1 MENVMV
7 AGSRMRKELSVAASI
22 VIDDVRSPCRSCLHL
37 LFLTD
42 AISTSI
48 VARAMPSQHPL
59 QLPCAICQQAIG
71 DVSGPSESHGQLP
84 CAICQQAIGVDAE
97 GREFVPCECA
107 YRICR
112 PCYEYIRAHEGNRC
126 PQCLSKYHR
135 LAVKHVTRA
144 SPPCSFPSPPLL
156 LASLLAL
163 LNPDLSA
170 TNVPSLFLAPM
181 PSHRMSCPRAA
192 VCRVMHLVRAG
203 SPPVDDD
210 PPEEVIRHLEE
221 SIPDAPAP
229 APPAIAA
236 PAPPLP
242 SPSAL
247 PAPHTLTSSPLPPSS
262 VPLASPLSSSAPH
275 LALEASSSS
284 PSSASHASA
293 SPAAGL
299 VGGGAGGGGVTG
311 GGVGVGVAGASA
323 GIGGGAA
330 CPGGG
335 GDESPSSGSAGSP
348 SSYGYGSIVWFTPRR
363 QWSALAPSGEAASA
377 AGVSAASVA
386 GAAVGAAAAGAGGVA
401 ESGPSTAII
410 PVHDAD
416 ASAGGVG
423 GGGGGMGV
431 IPNDGASA
439 DGSPF
444 MCGRHFYLL
453 CATPPSASAANLLT
467 HTLLPLR
474 RRRRVDDTRRPLS
487 RKVPVPSSMLN
498 PYRFAVVVRFV
509 VMILFFKFRVTNPN
523 NSAFLLWLASVVC
536 EIWFGISWIFDQ
548 LPKWS
553 PITRETFLNRLSL
566 RYEQEGRPCEL
577 PQVDVFVYEQEGRPC
592 ELPQVDVFVS
602 TADPFKEPP
611 LVTANVILSVL
622 AADYPV
628 DKVACYLSDD
638 GASMLTFE
646 ALMETAN
653 FSRLWVPFC
662 RKHAIEPRA
671 PEMYFAGGVDYL
683 LGKVNA
689 DFVKERR
696 RMKREY
702 DEFKV
707 RVDAL
712 GFQMHLKAPFSYPHP
727 PAHTPSPP
735 LSPQREYD
743 ELKREYDEFKV
754 RMNALVVKA
763 QDSPRDGWTMPD
775 GTAWPGN
782 DRSDH
787 VGMIQV
793 FLQPNGETKD
803 VNGDPLPY
811 LVYVSR
817 EKRPNYDHNKKAG
830 AMNAMMRAS
839 ALLTN
844 APFILNLDCDHYV
857 NNSAAIREAIC
868 FLADPLKGGR
878 VCFVQF
884 PQRFDGVDKSDRY
897 ANHNTVF
904 YDVNMKGLDG
914 QQGPMYVGTGCVF
927 RRQAL
932 YGFDPPPKTPTK
944 RRTCCSLCP
953 SWLSGRPSPVRL
965 PSHLA
970 AGRAAVGG
978 TQQVGLGEDGA
989 GAFTYG
995 GRVKRRWEEGEE
1007 AALLPTRWHVKRFGL
1022 CHNFIMTVF
1031 DGVGGGMATE
1041 DPHEVLSDV
1050 ILVISCGYEDNTEW
1064 GTSCGWVYGS
1074 VTEDI
1079 VTGYKMHTRGWR
1091 SVYCMPPRPAFKG
1104 SAPINM
1110 TDRLAQ
1116 VLRWATGSVEIFFSQ
1131 HNPVWADCCSHLK
1144 PIQRIAYM
1152 NTALYPFTSIALT
1165 VYCFLPAISLFSGQF
1180 IVPNIDNWAVLYF
1193 LALFLSIFAT
1203 ALLEIRW
1210 SGVSLE
1216 EWWRNEQFWVIGGT
1230 SAHFAAVMQGLLKV
1244 VAGVEVHFTLTSKA
1258 SQDME
1263 DELAELYTVRW
1274 TWLFLIPLTIIIV
1287 NAFAILAGVA
1297 HAINNWQSTDSTI
1310 SGYGHPIKAPT
1321 SNADQIGQLV
1331 GQVFFSVWVL
1341 LHLYPFTKPAMD
1353 ARRVCTNVAALAL
1366 VLLVATPEIISD
1378 SGFQTTS
1385 AVPYRR
1391 ELRKPQGPLQYN
1403 VQETM
1408 QLLQESAS
1416 LVNRA
1421 AHLLHA
1427 DASPLASSFWLR
1439 PAAVAAGSP
1448 AGGDARAGEAGGRKY
1463 YVNLV
1468 QTARA
1473 LQNAVVLLRQKQR
1486 LLVMGQIN
1494 NAMAAIDGVKVVLV
1508 PREDRQVLEHLNV
1521 ARRFA
1526 EHAKLSFMGQEQRD

>member
-1 MENVMV
+1 
-7 AGSRMRKELSVAASI
+7 MRKELSVAASI
-22 VIDDVRSPCRSCLHL
+22 VIDD
-37 LFLTD
+37 
-42 AISTSI
+42 
-48 VARAMPSQHPL
+48 
-59 QLPCAICQQAIG
+59 

-126 PQCLSKYHR
+126 PQCLSKYRR
-135 LAVKHVTRA
+135 L
-144 SPPCSFPSPPLL
+144 
-156 LASLLAL
+156 
-163 LNPDLSA
+163 
-170 TNVPSLFLAPM
+170 
-181 PSHRMSCPRAA
+181 
-192 VCRVMHLVRAG
+192 AG

-229 APPAIAA
+229 SAPAPGPPAIAA
-236 PAPPLP
+236 PVPPIP
-242 SPSAL
+242 VPSAL
-247 PAPHTLTSSPLPPSS
+247 PAPHTLPSSPLPPSS

-293 SPAAGL
+293 SPPAPVPVAAGSSSGAGGQGNA
-299 VGGGAGGGGVTG
+299 VSSGGGGAGL
-311 GGVGVGVAGASA
+311 
-323 GIGGGAA
+323 GIGV
-330 CPGGG
+330 GGG

-363 QWSALAPSGEAASA
+363 QLSALAPNGDAASA

-386 GAAVGAAAAGAGGVA
+386 GAAAGAAAAGAAGLA
-401 ESGPSTAII
+401 EGGPSTAII
-410 PVHDAD
+410 PVHDTAT
-416 ASAGGVG
+416 SAGGLG
-423 GGGGGMGV
+423 GGDGGLSVM
-431 IPNDGASA
+431 PNDGASA

-444 MCGRHFYLL
+444 I
-453 CATPPSASAANLLT
+453 
-467 HTLLPLR
+467 
-474 RRRRVDDTRRPLS
+474 VDDTRRPLS

-566 RYEQEGRPCEL
+566 R
-577 PQVDVFVYEQEGRPC
+577 YEQEGRPC

-696 RMKREY
+696 RMK
-702 DEFKV
+702 
-707 RVDAL
+707 
-712 GFQMHLKAPFSYPHP
+712 
-727 PAHTPSPP
+727 
-735 LSPQREYD
+735 
-743 ELKREYDEFKV
+743 YDEFKV

-782 DRSDH
+782 DRCDH

-965 PSHLA
+965 PSHLS
-970 AGRAAVGG
+970 AGRAAAGG
-978 TQQVGLGEDGA
+978 TQQGGLGEEGA

-995 GRVKRRWEEGEE
+995 GRVKRRWFGGRGGRRGEGEQEGLSMGGMEEGRGGRMGEHGGEGSGGERGWEEGEE

-1031 DGVGGGMATE
+1031 DGVGGAMATE

-1297 HAINNWQSTDSTI
+1297 HAINNWQSTDSSI

-1341 LHLYPFTKPAMD
+1341 LHLYPFTKGLMGRSSRMPTLVIVWAMLLAIVLSLLW
-1353 ARRVCTNVAALAL
+1353 AR
-1366 VLLVATPEIISD
+1366 ISM
-1378 SGFQTTS
+1378 T
-1385 AVPYRR
+1385 
-1391 ELRKPQGPLQYN
+1391 
-1403 VQETM
+1403 
-1408 QLLQESAS
+1408 
-1416 LVNRA
+1416 
-1421 AHLLHA
+1421 
-1427 DASPLASSFWLR
+1427 
-1439 PAAVAAGSP
+1439 
-1448 AGGDARAGEAGGRKY
+1448 
-1463 YVNLV
+1463 
-1468 QTARA
+1468 
-1473 LQNAVVLLRQKQR
+1473 
-1486 LLVMGQIN
+1486 
-1494 NAMAAIDGVKVVLV
+1494 
-1508 PREDRQVLEHLNV
+1508 
-1521 ARRFA
+1521 
-1526 EHAKLSFMGQEQRD
+1526 

>member
-22 VIDDVRSPCRSCLHL
+22 VIDD
-37 LFLTD
+37 
-42 AISTSI
+42 
-48 VARAMPSQHPL
+48 
-59 QLPCAICQQAIG
+59 

-112 PCYEYIRAHEGNRC
+112 PCYKYIRAHEGNRC

-330 CPGGG
+330 SPGGG

-577 PQVDVFVYEQEGRPC
+577 PQVDVFV
-592 ELPQVDVFVS
+592 S

-696 RMKREY
+696 RM
-702 DEFKV
+702 
-707 RVDAL
+707 
-712 GFQMHLKAPFSYPHP
+712 
-727 PAHTPSPP
+727 
-735 LSPQREYD
+735 
-743 ELKREYDEFKV
+743 KREYDEFKV

-1341 LHLYPFTKPAMD
+1341 LHLYPFTKP
-1353 ARRVCTNVAALAL
+1353 
-1366 VLLVATPEIISD
+1366 
-1378 SGFQTTS
+1378 
-1385 AVPYRR
+1385 
-1391 ELRKPQGPLQYN
+1391 QGPLQYN

>member
-1 MENVMV
+1 M
-7 AGSRMRKELSVAASI
+7 
-22 VIDDVRSPCRSCLHL
+22 
-37 LFLTD
+37 
-42 AISTSI
+42 
-48 VARAMPSQHPL
+48 
-59 QLPCAICQQAIG
+59 
-71 DVSGPSESHGQLP
+71 
-84 CAICQQAIGVDAE
+84 
-97 GREFVPCECA
+97 FVPPCHLRPMCVCVHVCVTCA
-107 YRICR
+107 
-112 PCYEYIRAHEGNRC
+112 
-126 PQCLSKYHR
+126 
-135 LAVKHVTRA
+135 
-144 SPPCSFPSPPLL
+144 
-156 LASLLAL
+156 
-163 LNPDLSA
+163 
-170 TNVPSLFLAPM
+170 
-181 PSHRMSCPRAA
+181 
-192 VCRVMHLVRAG
+192 
-203 SPPVDDD
+203 
-210 PPEEVIRHLEE
+210 
-221 SIPDAPAP
+221 
-229 APPAIAA
+229 
-236 PAPPLP
+236 
-242 SPSAL
+242 
-247 PAPHTLTSSPLPPSS
+247 
-262 VPLASPLSSSAPH
+262 
-275 LALEASSSS
+275 
-284 PSSASHASA
+284 
-293 SPAAGL
+293 
-299 VGGGAGGGGVTG
+299 
-311 GGVGVGVAGASA
+311 
-323 GIGGGAA
+323 
-330 CPGGG
+330 
-335 GDESPSSGSAGSP
+335 
-348 SSYGYGSIVWFTPRR
+348 
-363 QWSALAPSGEAASA
+363 WS
-377 AGVSAASVA
+377 
-386 GAAVGAAAAGAGGVA
+386 
-401 ESGPSTAII
+401 
-410 PVHDAD
+410 
-416 ASAGGVG
+416 
-423 GGGGGMGV
+423 
-431 IPNDGASA
+431 
-439 DGSPF
+439 
-444 MCGRHFYLL
+444 
-453 CATPPSASAANLLT
+453 
-467 HTLLPLR
+467 
-474 RRRRVDDTRRPLS
+474 
-487 RKVPVPSSMLN
+487 
-498 PYRFAVVVRFV
+498 RFAVVVRFV

-577 PQVDVFVYEQEGRPC
+577 PQVDVFV
-592 ELPQVDVFVS
+592 S

-628 DKVACYLSDD
+628 DNGAESHAALMDICLMMCVGADVRVSADHCSPSPPTSATLLPILYPRSPAPRVACYLSDD

-671 PEMYFAGGVDYL
+671 PEMYFSGGVDYL

-696 RMKREY
+696 RMK
-702 DEFKV
+702 V
-707 RVDAL
+707 RRGGKGRGRWVEGGAWGRGVVRFWGNEGGTAGVVRGEWVWMVECVGTPAGKNWD
-712 GFQMHLKAPFSYPHP
+712 LKDPFSCN
-727 PAHTPSPP
+727 PP
-735 LSPQREYD
+735 LPSASSPQ
-743 ELKREYDEFKV
+743 REYDEFKV

-787 VGMIQV
+787 VGMIQ
-793 FLQPNGETKD
+793 
-803 VNGDPLPY
+803 
-811 LVYVSR
+811 
-817 EKRPNYDHNKKAG
+817 
-830 AMNAMMRAS
+830 
-839 ALLTN
+839 
-844 APFILNLDCDHYV
+844 
-857 NNSAAIREAIC
+857 AIC

-927 RRQAL
+927 RRQVRHTTAETLQARWAFETSQRAAGPHVWGGARDVSSAASPPFHITSDPALSASIQASHISPSNLFFSSSPFLPSPLPFSSPPQAL

-970 AGRAAVGG
+970 AGTPAAAGG
-978 TQQVGLGEDGA
+978 APQGGGLGEDGA
-989 GAFTYG
+989 GPFTYG
-995 GRVKRRWEEGEE
+995 GR
-1007 AALLPTRWHVKRFGL
+1007 
-1022 CHNFIMTVF
+1022 
-1031 DGVGGGMATE
+1031 ATE

-1165 VYCFLPAISLFSGQF
+1165 VYCFLPAISLFTGQF

-1341 LHLYPFTKPAMD
+1341 LHLYPFTK
-1353 ARRVCTNVAALAL
+1353 
-1366 VLLVATPEIISD
+1366 
-1378 SGFQTTS
+1378 
-1385 AVPYRR
+1385 
-1391 ELRKPQGPLQYN
+1391 
-1403 VQETM
+1403 
-1408 QLLQESAS
+1408 
-1416 LVNRA
+1416 
-1421 AHLLHA
+1421 
-1427 DASPLASSFWLR
+1427 
-1439 PAAVAAGSP
+1439 
-1448 AGGDARAGEAGGRKY
+1448 
-1463 YVNLV
+1463 
-1468 QTARA
+1468 
-1473 LQNAVVLLRQKQR
+1473 
-1486 LLVMGQIN
+1486 
-1494 NAMAAIDGVKVVLV
+1494 
-1508 PREDRQVLEHLNV
+1508 
-1521 ARRFA
+1521 
-1526 EHAKLSFMGQEQRD
+1526 

>member
-1 MENVMV
+1 MSRQHQYEQQRQHAREEAAMENLMV
-7 AGSRMRKELSVAASI
+7 AGSRTKKELSVSASI
-22 VIDDVRSPCRSCLHL
+22 VIDD
-37 LFLTD
+37 D
-42 AISTSI
+42 
-48 VARAMPSQHPL
+48 VA
-59 QLPCAICQQAIG
+59 
-71 DVSGPSESHGQLP
+71 GPSESHGQLP

-112 PCYEYIRAHEGNRC
+112 PCYEYIRAQEGNRC
-126 PQCLSKYHR
+126 PQCLAKYRR
-135 LAVKHVTRA
+135 L
-144 SPPCSFPSPPLL
+144 P
-156 LASLLAL
+156 
-163 LNPDLSA
+163 
-170 TNVPSLFLAPM
+170 
-181 PSHRMSCPRAA
+181 
-192 VCRVMHLVRAG
+192 G

-221 SIPDAPAP
+221 SILDGPATALP
-229 APPAIAA
+229 AATALA
-236 PAPPLP
+236 
-242 SPSAL
+242 PSAL
-247 PAPHTLTSSPLPPSS
+247 PLFSSAPQLALEGPASSPPSS
-262 VPLASPLSSSAPH
+262 SVS
-275 LALEASSSS
+275 
-284 PSSASHASA
+284 SA
-293 SPAAGL
+293 SPAAATPLDLPSAAPHPAAAAAASSSHPGTPGAHASGSSTASGKHASATAAGSNG
-299 VGGGAGGGGVTG
+299 VGEQGSPASVVAAGGA
-311 GGVGVGVAGASA
+311 S
-323 GIGGGAA
+323 
-330 CPGGG
+330 PGGS
-335 GDESPSSGSAGSP
+335 GDESASSASAGSP

-363 QWSALAPSGEAASA
+363 QWSALAPSG
-377 AGVSAASVA
+377 A
-386 GAAVGAAAAGAGGVA
+386 GAPGEGASAAAAGAPEGV
-401 ESGPSTAII
+401 PSTAIV
-410 PVHDAD
+410 PVRDAN
-416 ASAGGVG
+416 ASAGAPGAG
-423 GGGGGMGV
+423 GGEGGHGV
-431 IPNDGASA
+431 VPIDGAPA

-444 MCGRHFYLL
+444 I
-453 CATPPSASAANLLT
+453 
-467 HTLLPLR
+467 
-474 RRRRVDDTRRPLS
+474 VDDTRRPLS

-509 VMILFFKFRVTNPN
+509 VMILFFKFRITNPN

-548 LPKWS
+548 MPKWS

-577 PQVDVFVYEQEGRPC
+577 PQVDVFV
-592 ELPQVDVFVS
+592 S
-602 TADPFKEPP
+602 TADPLKEPP

-707 RVDAL
+707 R
-712 GFQMHLKAPFSYPHP
+712 
-727 PAHTPSPP
+727 
-735 LSPQREYD
+735 
-743 ELKREYDEFKV
+743 
-754 RMNALVVKA
+754 MNALVVKA
-763 QDSPRDGWTMPD
+763 QDSPREGWTMPD

-782 DRSDH
+782 DRTDH

-857 NNSAAIREAIC
+857 NNSCAIREAIC

-884 PQRFDGVDKSDRY
+884 PQRFDGVDKNDRY

-932 YGFDPPPKTPTK
+932 YGFDPPSKMPTK

-953 SWLSGRPSPVRL
+953 AWLSGRPSPVRL
-965 PSHLA
+965 PSRLA
-970 AGRAAVGG
+970 AGRAAGG
-978 TQQVGLGEDGA
+978 TQQGELGDDGA
-989 GAFTYG
+989 GAFSYG
-995 GRVKRRWEEGEE
+995 GRVKRRGWEEGEE

-1031 DGVGGGMATE
+1031 DGVGGSMATE

-1144 PIQRIAYM
+1144 LTQRIAYM
-1152 NTALYPFTSIALT
+1152 NTALYPFTSLALT

-1297 HAINNWQSTDSTI
+1297 HAINNWQSTDSTV

-1341 LHLYPFTKPAMD
+1341 LHLYPFTKGLMGRSNRMPTLVIVWAMLLAIVLSLLW
-1353 ARRVCTNVAALAL
+1353 AR
-1366 VLLVATPEIISD
+1366 ISM
-1378 SGFQTTS
+1378 
-1385 AVPYRR
+1385 
-1391 ELRKPQGPLQYN
+1391 N
-1403 VQETM
+1403 
-1408 QLLQESAS
+1408 
-1416 LVNRA
+1416 
-1421 AHLLHA
+1421 
-1427 DASPLASSFWLR
+1427 
-1439 PAAVAAGSP
+1439 
-1448 AGGDARAGEAGGRKY
+1448 
-1463 YVNLV
+1463 
-1468 QTARA
+1468 
-1473 LQNAVVLLRQKQR
+1473 
-1486 LLVMGQIN
+1486 
-1494 NAMAAIDGVKVVLV
+1494 
-1508 PREDRQVLEHLNV
+1508 
-1521 ARRFA
+1521 
-1526 EHAKLSFMGQEQRD
+1526 

>member
-1 MENVMV
+1 
-7 AGSRMRKELSVAASI
+7 
-22 VIDDVRSPCRSCLHL
+22 
-37 LFLTD
+37 
-42 AISTSI
+42 
-48 VARAMPSQHPL
+48 
-59 QLPCAICQQAIG
+59 

-126 PQCLSKYHR
+126 PQCLSKYRR
-135 LAVKHVTRA
+135 L
-144 SPPCSFPSPPLL
+144 
-156 LASLLAL
+156 
-163 LNPDLSA
+163 
-170 TNVPSLFLAPM
+170 
-181 PSHRMSCPRAA
+181 
-192 VCRVMHLVRAG
+192 AG

-229 APPAIAA
+229 SAPAPGPPAIAA
-236 PAPPLP
+236 PVPPIP
-242 SPSAL
+242 VPSAL
-247 PAPHTLTSSPLPPSS
+247 PAPHTLPSSPLPPSS

-293 SPAAGL
+293 SPPAPVPVAAGSSSGAGGQGNA
-299 VGGGAGGGGVTG
+299 VSSGGGGAGL
-311 GGVGVGVAGASA
+311 
-323 GIGGGAA
+323 GIGV
-330 CPGGG
+330 GGG

-363 QWSALAPSGEAASA
+363 QLSALAPNGDAASA

-386 GAAVGAAAAGAGGVA
+386 GAAAGAAAAGAAGLA
-401 ESGPSTAII
+401 EGGPSTAII
-410 PVHDAD
+410 PVHDTAT
-416 ASAGGVG
+416 SAGGLG
-423 GGGGGMGV
+423 GGDGGLSVM
-431 IPNDGASA
+431 PNDGASA

-444 MCGRHFYLL
+444 I
-453 CATPPSASAANLLT
+453 
-467 HTLLPLR
+467 
-474 RRRRVDDTRRPLS
+474 VDDTRRPLS

-566 RYEQEGRPCEL
+566 R
-577 PQVDVFVYEQEGRPC
+577 YEQEGRPC

-707 RVDAL
+707 R
-712 GFQMHLKAPFSYPHP
+712 
-727 PAHTPSPP
+727 
-735 LSPQREYD
+735 
-743 ELKREYDEFKV
+743 
-754 RMNALVVKA
+754 MNALVVKA

-782 DRSDH
+782 DRCDH

-965 PSHLA
+965 PSHLS
-970 AGRAAVGG
+970 AGRAAAGG
-978 TQQVGLGEDGA
+978 TQQGGLGEEGA

-995 GRVKRRWEEGEE
+995 GRVKRRWFGGRGGRRGEGEQEGLSMGGMEEGRGGRMGEHGGEGSGGERGWEEGEE

-1031 DGVGGGMATE
+1031 DGVGGAMVRTIPSSQGVTMSGYTSALLHPFYPDFLVPFFPDFLVPFFPDFLVPFFLCAHQHDGPVGAGAAVGNRVGGDLLLTAQ
-1041 DPHEVLSDV
+1041 PRVGRLLLPPQTHPAHRVSLPSPSMPLTPAPLAFFSSFPLLSDRV
-1050 ILVISCGYEDNTEW
+1050 TPPLLPVATSSRLSYLCTIIAHLSPSLVTCL
-1064 GTSCGWVYGS
+1064 
-1074 VTEDI
+1074 
-1079 VTGYKMHTRGWR
+1079 R
-1091 SVYCMPPRPAFKG
+1091 SNMPPPPLPSPLF
-1104 SAPINM
+1104 
-1110 TDRLAQ
+1110 
-1116 VLRWATGSVEIFFSQ
+1116 LRRS
-1131 HNPVWADCCSHLK
+1131 
-1144 PIQRIAYM
+1144 YM

-1180 IVPNIDNWAVLYF
+1180 IVPNVSAPLVLACHTRSVLSHLLQPVLCASFCTSPSSLLPVRPCSPLLMHEPRSGRQQIDNWAVLYF

-1230 SAHFAAVMQGLLKV
+1230 SAHFAAVMQIAKLFQGLLKV

-1297 HAINNWQSTDSTI
+1297 HAINNWQSTDSSI

-1341 LHLYPFTKPAMD
+1341 LHLYPFTK
-1353 ARRVCTNVAALAL
+1353 
-1366 VLLVATPEIISD
+1366 
-1378 SGFQTTS
+1378 
-1385 AVPYRR
+1385 
-1391 ELRKPQGPLQYN
+1391 YN

-1427 DASPLASSFWLR
+1427 DASPLAPSFWLR
-1439 PAAVAAGSP
+1439 PVAVAADSP
-1448 AGGDARAGEAGGRKY
+1448 AGKDARAGEARGGRKY

-1486 LLVMGQIN
+1486 RLVMGQIN

>member
-1 MENVMV
+1 
-7 AGSRMRKELSVAASI
+7 MRKELSVAASI
-22 VIDDVRSPCRSCLHL
+22 
-37 LFLTD
+37 
-42 AISTSI
+42 
-48 VARAMPSQHPL
+48 
-59 QLPCAICQQAIG
+59 

-126 PQCLSKYHR
+126 PQCLSKYRR
-135 LAVKHVTRA
+135 L
-144 SPPCSFPSPPLL
+144 
-156 LASLLAL
+156 
-163 LNPDLSA
+163 
-170 TNVPSLFLAPM
+170 
-181 PSHRMSCPRAA
+181 
-192 VCRVMHLVRAG
+192 AG

-247 PAPHTLTSSPLPPSS
+247 PAPHALPSPTLPPSS
-262 VPLASPLSSSAPH
+262 VPLASLLSSSAPH
-275 LALEASSSS
+275 LALEALSSS

-293 SPAAGL
+293 SPPAPGPVVAGSSSGAGSA
-299 VGGGAGGGGVTG
+299 VSAGGGGVGLGVGVVGGGG
-311 GGVGVGVAGASA
+311 GGVGGAGA
-323 GIGGGAA
+323 GIGGGGGS
-330 CPGGG
+330 PGGGG
-335 GDESPSSGSAGSP
+335 GDESPSSGSAGGP

-363 QWSALAPSGEAASA
+363 QWSALASSGDGAAA
-377 AGVSAASVA
+377 AGVSGAGVA
-386 GAAVGAAAAGAGGVA
+386 GAAAAGAGAAGAAAGVA
-401 ESGPSTAII
+401 GNASGGVPETGPSTAII
-410 PVHDAD
+410 PVHDAA

-423 GGGGGMGV
+423 GGDGGLGV
-431 IPNDGASA
+431 IPSDGTSA

-444 MCGRHFYLL
+444 MCTHYPSPPPCYALV
-453 CATPPSASAANLLT
+453 PPSPSF
-467 HTLLPLR
+467 LLPNPPFISAR
-474 RRRRVDDTRRPLS
+474 TAP
-487 RKVPVPSSMLN
+487 
-498 PYRFAVVVRFV
+498 PYRLMIFPHDIAQFYPFCCSAPLHLFAVVVRFV

-566 RYEQEGRPCEL
+566 R
-577 PQVDVFVYEQEGRPC
+577 YEQEGRPC

-696 RMKREY
+696 RM
-702 DEFKV
+702 
-707 RVDAL
+707 
-712 GFQMHLKAPFSYPHP
+712 
-727 PAHTPSPP
+727 
-735 LSPQREYD
+735 
-743 ELKREYDEFKV
+743 KREYDEFKV

-884 PQRFDGVDKSDRY
+884 PQRFDGVDKNDRY

-965 PSHLA
+965 PSRLA
-970 AGRAAVGG
+970 AGRAAGG
-978 TQQVGLGEDGA
+978 SPQGELGGDGA

-995 GRVKRRWEEGEE
+995 GRVKRRWFGRRGGRRGEGEQEGLSMGGMEEGRGGRMGEHGGEGSGGERGWEEGEE

-1031 DGVGGGMATE
+1031 DGVGGAMATE

-1131 HNPVWADCCSHLK
+1131 HNPVWADCCSNLK

-1297 HAINNWQSTDSTI
+1297 HAINNWQSTDSSI

-1341 LHLYPFTKPAMD
+1341 LHLYPFTKGLMGRSSSMPTLVIVWAMLLAIVLSLLW
-1353 ARRVCTNVAALAL
+1353 AR
-1366 VLLVATPEIISD
+1366 ISM
-1378 SGFQTTS
+1378 T
-1385 AVPYRR
+1385 
-1391 ELRKPQGPLQYN
+1391 KPQGPLQYN
-1403 VQETM
+1403 VRETV

-1416 LVNRA
+1416 LVSRA

-1427 DASPLASSFWLR
+1427 DASPLAPSFWLR
-1439 PAAVAAGSP
+1439 PAAVAADSP
-1448 AGGDARAGEAGGRKY
+1448 AGKDARAGEARGGRKY

-1486 LLVMGQIN
+1486 RLVMGQIN